1 MYKLTHSSLNNVFLL
16 RKLEIKYNNIK
27 KKRKKERKKEKY
39 KFYIY
44 IFTVEKF

>member
-27 KKRKKERKKEKY
+27 KKERKKERKKNTN
-39 KFYIY
+39 FTYIY
-44 IFTVEKF
+44 LL